1 MCQMGRFR
9 ALDRA
14 RTEVTRS
21 WEVMPAYP
29 EGLGVGDGN
38 ATQVLDMMRQLAVP
52 GMPETLAALKQDAEA
67 RL

>member
-1 MCQMGRFR
+1 
-9 ALDRA
+9 
-14 RTEVTRS
+14 
-21 WEVMPAYP
+21 MPAYP